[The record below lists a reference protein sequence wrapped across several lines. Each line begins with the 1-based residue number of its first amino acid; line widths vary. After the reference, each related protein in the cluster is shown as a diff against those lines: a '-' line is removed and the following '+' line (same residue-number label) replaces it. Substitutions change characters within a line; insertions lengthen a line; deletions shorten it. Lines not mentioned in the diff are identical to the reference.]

1 MGGIGFHLRAFS
13 PRGLQKPAD
22 GFSRLL
28 LSPDRVLPGNGEVR
42 DIIPHLDEAQLG

>member
-13 PRGLQKPAD
+13 PEVYK
-22 GFSRLL
+22 SRQMVSLGL

-42 DIIPHLDEAQLG
+42 DIFPHLDEAQLG